1 MKRKLIIHSFELR
14 KSWIDR
20 MVALGVDTIGI
31 HPVGGAKSH
40 EHLAHDLQ
48 EIYPS
53 EHFHALIDYAHAK
66 GLEIEY
72 SLHAL
77 SYLLPR
83 SLFETHPEYFR
94 MNEDGQR
101 VSDFNFCPSNQ
112 DALAYVCNRAEE
124 LVKQLYGS
132 NDTYYLWLDDV
143 NDKRCYCEK
152 CKRFSGS
159 DQNLT
164 VMNAIIKKLRETNPK
179 AKLAYLGYYQTEQA
193 PELVR
198 PAEGIF
204 LEYAPFTRD
213 MRKSAQIV
221 PEECKTNIRKL
232 ITCFGK
238 KDSWVL
244 EYWYDNSYFSR
255 RANDAMV
262 EFFPL
267 NDTIPSDIDYYLDF
281 GFENVASFACFLGEE
296 YEKLYGE
303 ADLSAFKK

>member
-20 MVALGVDTIGI
+20 MVDLGVTTIGI

-40 EHLAHDLQ
+40 EHLMHDLE
-48 EIYPS
+48 EIYPTKDYRD
-53 EHFHALIDYAHAK
+53 LIDYAKSK

-72 SLHAL
+72 SLHAC

-83 SLFETHPEYFR
+83 SLFESHPEYFR
-94 MNEDGQR
+94 MDENGKR
-101 VSDFNFCPSNQ
+101 TNDFNFCVSNQ
-112 DALAYVCNRAEE
+112 NALAHVAKQAVS
-124 LVKQLYGS
+124 LTKQLYGS
-132 NDTYYLWLDDV
+132 NHRYYLWLDDV
-143 NDKRCYCEK
+143 NGKHCFCEK
-152 CKRFSGS
+152 CKKLSAS
-159 DQNLT
+159 DQNLLA
-164 VMNAIIKKLRETNPK
+164 MNAIIRELKKENPN
-179 AKLAYLGYYQTEQA
+179 AMLAYLGYYQTEKP
-193 PELVR
+193 PESVL
-198 PAEGIF
+198 PEAGIF

-221 PEECKTNIRKL
+221 SDKAKNNIRKL
-232 ITCFGK
+232 LAFFGK
-238 KDSWVL
+238 KNSWVL

-267 NDTIPSDIDYYLDF
+267 NDSIPSDIRYYLDF
-281 GFENVASFACFLGEE
+281 GFENISSFACFLGEE

-303 ADLSAFKK
+303 ADLSAFML